1 MEFPI
6 IDKRTKEDIYR
17 QIIQLAQS
25 YVPEWS
31 TEYADEDPGHILT
44 KMFAQMFEETLQR
57 YNKIPYKNLIYFLN
71 LIGADILPCISS
83 KGFVTIKMNE
93 GTDVGVEIHKGTAVY
108 GQDAENQRVTF
119 EIRDD
124 LLAVDNYVKE
134 IYSVSTQLNKIVK
147 EYDYSDE
154 KYFQGFR
161 LFDFYGSENLQKYAF
176 FLCSDEVFFVEAGG
190 MIVLTVLHSQ
200 KPYSQERTAQL
211 LANEE
216 VAVWEY
222 LTEDG
227 WKPIYNKKA
236 VSNQI
241 HLSIEEEIAFTEC
254 FEEASRWLRCS
265 ILAPN
270 EYEDISFTGFHVS
283 SASCGISPDSLY
295 HNDISLAKKNFT
307 PFGEKFS
314 VYDDFYINCNQAFT
328 KRGAWVNLTF
338 SFGEMEEFAEEVVD
352 PKEIKWKPLIREEE
366 VKEPEKQDIHIQKVL
381 WEYWNGNGW
390 ARLFEDNR
398 YEDFFKNTDNQVKT
412 FSFYCPK
419 DMDTAFVGAD
429 YGMWIRARI
438 LLVNNAFH
446 VGGRYKAPFVKEVL
460 AEYSYKNDSVCVDGI
475 FVQKDMKVSFFQGLN
490 NQEIQ
495 MSGMGKEEYP
505 AVYLSLAKAMKG
517 GPIKLYFMK
526 QGISL
531 SKLPSLKWEYW
542 GSVNGV
548 SKWNE
553 LKIQDETLCFQKS
566 GIVTFLCKDNFRPK
580 TLFGKESFWIRL
592 VNIDKKYDSVGD
604 KDRELLPKLKGI
616 YFNTVGIEQKE
627 KMNTEYFYLEKDEP
641 NKKCHLSTPNILSLN
656 VWVDEAETLI
666 GEDRYSF
673 KQGEKSNIF
682 TEEDEKGLLTEYW
695 VLWKRVKDLA
705 EFGPEDPVYVL
716 DEENNFIQFG
726 DGIHGKIPYARDKE
740 SIKVEYTVSVG
751 AKGNFAPFQIEGF
764 SDAVPFVDSVK
775 NLEAICGGC
784 NREKLNEAVK
794 RCVGILK
801 HQNKVVS
808 QEDFSVIAKQAD
820 RNIVDVK
827 TATGVNAN
835 GQFAHGTIVVGILP
849 LVVNG
854 PDSYFEEIKKNVNAQ
869 FAMKAPAVLTI
880 GNKIQIIEAQYIEY
894 CVHIEVSVKS
904 YNHYQQV
911 YKEMETKLEKYL
923 NPITGNFDG
932 KGFKMGNLPNKMK
945 LYNYIKNI
953 DNMVEIQRLYIFC
966 YEKKRGSRKE
976 IDYDD
981 IFSLP
986 FAVPINGTHEIEIS
1000 MI

>member
-6 IDKRTKEDIYR
+6 MDKRTKEDIYR
-17 QIIQLAQS
+17 QIIMLAKS

-44 KMFAQMFEETLQR
+44 KMFAKMFEETLQR
-57 YNKIPYKNLIYFLN
+57 YNKIPYKNLVYFLN
-71 LIGADILPCISS
+71 LIGADILPCMSS

-93 GTDVGVEIHKGTAVY
+93 GTDLGVEVQKGTAVY
-108 GQDAENQRVTF
+108 GQDEENQRVTF
-119 EIRDD
+119 EIKDD

-134 IYSVSTQLNKIVK
+134 IYSVSTKLNKIVK

-154 KYFQGFR
+154 ELSSGFR

-190 MIVLTVLHSQ
+190 TIVLTVVHSQ
-200 KPYSQERTAQL
+200 KPYSQEKTAQL
-211 LANEE
+211 LADKEL
-216 VAVWEY
+216 AAWEY

-227 WKPIYNKKA
+227 WKQIHNSKA

-241 HLSIEEEIAFTEC
+241 QLSIEEDIAFTEC
-254 FEEASRWLRCS
+254 FEKTSRWIRCI
-265 ILAPN
+265 ILDPN
-270 EYEDISFTGFHVS
+270 KYEDISFTGFHAS
-283 SASCGISPDSLY
+283 SVSCGISPDSLY
-295 HNDISLAKKNFT
+295 YNDISLPKKDFV

-314 VYDDFYINCNQAFT
+314 AYDDFYINCNQAFT

-338 SFGEMEEFAEEVVD
+338 SFGELEEFAEDLIEERD
-352 PKEIKWKPLIREEE
+352 IKWKHFIKEEE
-366 VKEPEKQDIHIQKVL
+366 IKEPEKQDIYIQKVL

-398 YEDFFKNTDNQVKT
+398 YEDFFKNTEKQVKT
-412 FSFYCPK
+412 LSFYCPK

-438 LLVNNAFH
+438 LSVNNAFN
-446 VGGRYKAPFVKEVL
+446 VGGRYKAPLVKEIF
-460 AEYSYKNDSVCVDGI
+460 AEYSYKNDAVCVDGI
-475 FVQKDMKVSFFQGLN
+475 FVQKDMEIAAFQGLDN
-490 NQEIQ
+490 LEIQ
-495 MSGMGKEEYP
+495 MSGAGKEEYP
-505 AVYLSLAKAMKG
+505 SVYLSVAKAIKG
-517 GPIKLYFMK
+517 GPIKLYFIK
-526 QGISL
+526 QGASL

-542 GSVNGV
+542 GNVNGI

-553 LKIQDETLCFQKS
+553 LKIQDETAFFQKS

-592 VNIDKKYDSVGD
+592 VNIDKKYDSVKP
-604 KDRELLPKLKGI
+604 KDREFLPKLKGI
-616 YFNTVGIEQKE
+616 YFNTVAIEQKE

-641 NKKCHLSTPNILSLN
+641 NKKCHLNTPNVLALN

-673 KQGEKSNIF
+673 KQGENSGVF

-695 VLWKRVKDLA
+695 VPWQRVKDLA
-705 EFGPEDPVYVL
+705 EFGAEDRVYVL

-726 DGIHGKIPYARDKE
+726 NGIHGKIPCARDKE
-740 SIKVEYTVSVG
+740 SIRAEYTVSVG
-751 AKGNFAPFQIEGF
+751 AKGNFSPFQIEGF

-784 NREKLNEAVK
+784 NREKLDEAME
-794 RCVGILK
+794 RCFGILK

-827 TATGVNAN
+827 TAIGVNQN
-835 GQFAHGTIVVGILP
+835 GQLARGTVVVGILP

-854 PDSYFEEIKKNVNAQ
+854 ADSYFDEIKKNVDAQ
-869 FAMKAPAVLTI
+869 FAIKAPAVLTV

-894 CVHIEVSVKS
+894 CVHIEASVKS

-911 YKEMETKLEKYL
+911 YKEIESKLEKFL

-932 KGFKMGNLPNKMK
+932 KGFKMGALPNKMK

-953 DNMVEIQRLYIFC
+953 DNMAEIQRIYIFC
-966 YEKKRGSRKE
+966 YEKNRDYRKE

-986 FAVPINGTHEIEIS
+986 FAVPINGIHEIEIS